1 MDKIRILLVD
11 GSRILLEEGLNI
23 MRILL
28 DNGPNNETTL
38 EVFLEEEQHTI
49 EDPFRDR
56 PNMQRILVEKDQGFS
71 WRMDSTP

>member
-28 DNGPNNETTL
+28 DNGPNNPRSFFGGGTE
-38 EVFLEEEQHTI
+38 HTI
-49 EDPFRDR
+49 EDPFRDP